1 MTTSTPSVLAT
12 DLPTDLL
19 RLVREHYDNRH
30 YQDCLDLL
38 ESYDCATNA
47 KALGLKGLALA
58 QLGQDQAALE
68 IANAA
73 LALEPDVEILMLIT
87 NLLINAHEY
96 ALALRHLELQIK
108 MEGTPSLD
116 ILVWRK
122 TLKAR
127 LCDWDNYAELDA
139 QLVDMLADGHACRY
153 PFHILN
159 LPGPASIQLVSNVRA
174 AHLFY
179 SQHYE
184 AAFPVRPLLS
194 MPARPRIGYLSNDF
208 YNHATAFLLSGVLE
222 AHDRERFEIVGITW
236 GSANRQSDEFKE
248 RTFAQF
254 DEWIDIENLSNAEA
268 AQRIHDADIDIL
280 VDLKGYTRDNRVDI
294 LAFRPAPIQV
304 NYLGFPGTMGTPF
317 HDYIVADPFLIPESM
332 RHYYTEFIAYLPDSY
347 QPNDQR
353 RPVCPVSTSR
363 AEHGLPENNFV
374 FCSFNQSYKIHPELF
389 SLWCEILKA
398 VPDSVLWLW
407 LDTEQARFNLQRSA
421 EAHGIAPE
429 RLVFATAIPNDRHLE
444 RLRHADLFLD
454 TFPIN
459 AHTTASDALFAGVP
473 VLTCAG
479 ETFAS
484 RVAGSLLSAIPAP
497 DLICN
502 DFSEYFHKAVA
513 YASDRAAAAAT
524 KQQLKSMICDT
535 PLYQTER
542 YTRHL
547 EQAYSTMLLNHI
559 NQQHGDFSVSH

>member
-1 MTTSTPSVLAT
+1 MG
-12 DLPTDLL
+12 L
-19 RLVREHYDNRH
+19 R
-30 YQDCLDLL
+30 
-38 ESYDCATNA
+38 AM
-47 KALGLKGLALA
+47 ALA
-58 QLGQDQAALE
+58 QLDQGQAALE
-68 IANAA
+68 AANAS
-73 LALEPDVEILMLIT
+73 LALEPDVEILMLLT
-87 NLLINAHEY
+87 NLLINAREY
-96 ALALRHLELQIK
+96 DLALRHLELQIR
-108 MEGTPSLD
+108 MEGTQSLD
-116 ILVWRK
+116 VLVWRK

-127 LCDWDNYAELDA
+127 LCEWEGFNELD
-139 QLVDMLADGHACRY
+139 QQIVDKLAEGHACLY

-159 LPGPASIQLVSNVRA
+159 VPGSASIQLVNNVRT
-174 AHLFY
+174 AHLVY

-184 AAFPVRPLLS
+184 KAFPIRPIS
-194 MPARPRIGYLSNDF
+194 TMPTRPRIGYLSNDF
-208 YNHATAFLLSGVLE
+208 FNHATAFLLSGVLE
-222 AHDRERFEIVGITW
+222 AHDREQFEIVGITW
-236 GSANRQSDEFKE
+236 GSANRTNDEFKQ
-248 RTFAQF
+248 RTFGQF

-268 AQRIHDADIDIL
+268 AQRIHDANIDIL
-280 VDLKGYTRDNRVDI
+280 VDLKGYTRDHRVDI

-304 NYLGFPGTMGTPF
+304 NYLGFPGTMATPF
-317 HDYIVADPFLIPESM
+317 HDYIIADPFLIPEDL
-332 RHYYTEFIAYLPDSY
+332 RNFYTEFIAYLPNSY

-353 RPVCPVSTSR
+353 RPVSPVATSR
-363 AEHGLPENNFV
+363 AEHGLPEDSFV
-374 FCSFNQSYKIHPELF
+374 FCSFNQSYKLHPELF

-407 LDTEQARFNLQRSA
+407 LDTEQAGKNLKRSA

-454 TFPIN
+454 TFPVN

-473 VLTCAG
+473 VLTCSG

-484 RVAGSLLSAIPAP
+484 RVAGSLLSAIPAT

-502 DFSEYFHKAVA
+502 DFNEYFHKAVA

-547 EQAYSTMLLNHI
+547 EQAYMTMLRNHI
-559 NQQHGDFSVSH
+559 SQQHGDFSVNP